1 MANIVLVDD
10 HRFIS
15 NFYKDLIEN
24 NTLHTILGN
33 FDNGV
38 DAKNFID
45 NNKVDLIISDIR
57 MPKGDGLYMIKSIK
71 KTNQNV
77 KILVVTQVYEL
88 GTVDKL
94 VDGLADGIINKNNE
108 SVSLLDAIEDI
119 LVGKKFIC
127 SESQKI
133 LKTKSRYDK
142 LENKT
147 ITITKSELEVL
158 KLIVDGLSNA
168 EIADKRYSSTQTIQ
182 THRKNLM
189 KKLDVNSVQEL
200 IKVAISEGYA
210 TFNV

>member
-1 MANIVLVDD
+1 MANIILVDD

-15 NFYKDLIEN
+15 NFYKDLIEKN
-24 NTLHTILGN
+24 SSHTILGN

-38 DAKNFID
+38 EAKNFID
-45 NNKVDLIISDIR
+45 NNDVDLIITDIR

-71 KTNQNV
+71 KTNQKV

-88 GTVDKL
+88 GTVDIL

-142 LENKT
+142 LENK
-147 ITITKSELEVL
+147 TITKSELEVL

-210 TFNV
+210 TFNDV